1 MDLPI
6 HLGGED
12 KRQKEGKVMIC
23 KIILDYT
30 GVDMETLLDKIGNL
44 GSFMM
49 IKGVIYFQTLGEC
62 SKQKLKSAIKRSGVS
77 DCVILEITEDSL
89 YNEGGYVAD
98 WAREYF
104 TNLATKRAIDELNSE
119 KYRKKME
126 IEALKL
132 ELAQALASGQLIA
145 VPKNNNKEE
154 IANG

>member
-1 MDLPI
+1 
-6 HLGGED
+6 
-12 KRQKEGKVMIC
+12 MIC
-23 KIILDYT
+23 KIIFDHT
-30 GVDMETLLDKIGNL
+30 GIDIENLLEKIGKM
-44 GSFMM
+44 GSFML

-89 YNEGGYVAD
+89 CNEGGYVAD

-132 ELAQALASGQLIA
+132 ELAKALASGQLIA

>member
-1 MDLPI
+1 
-6 HLGGED
+6 
-12 KRQKEGKVMIC
+12 MIC

-30 GVDMETLLDKIGNL
+30 GVDMETLFDKIGNL

-49 IKGVIYFQTLGEC
+49 IKGVIYFQTLEEC
-62 SKQKLKSAIKRSGVS
+62 SKQKLKSTIKRSGVS
-77 DCVILEITEDSL
+77 DCVIFEITEDSL
-89 YNEGGYVAD
+89 CNEGGYVAD

-104 TNLATKRAIDELNSE
+104 TNLAAKRAIDELNSE

-145 VPKNNNKEE
+145 VPKNNNKEDS
-154 IANG
+154 ANG

>member
-1 MDLPI
+1 
-6 HLGGED
+6 
-12 KRQKEGKVMIC
+12 MIC
-23 KIILDYT
+23 KIIFDHT
-30 GVDMETLLDKIGNL
+30 GIDIENLLDKIGKM
-44 GSFMM
+44 GSFML

-77 DCVILEITEDSL
+77 DCVILEITEDGL
-89 YNEGGYVAD
+89 CNEGGYVAD

-145 VPKNNNKEE
+145 IPKNNNKEGV
-154 IANG
+154 ANG

>member
-1 MDLPI
+1 MDSPI

-12 KRQKEGKVMIC
+12 RSKRRQARMIC
-23 KIILDYT
+23 KIIFDHT
-30 GVDMETLLDKIGNL
+30 GIDIENLLDKIGKM
-44 GSFMM
+44 GSFML

-89 YNEGGYVAD
+89 CNEGGYVAD

-119 KYRKKME
+119 KYRKRME

-145 VPKNNNKEE
+145 VPKNNNKEGV
-154 IANG
+154 ANG

>member
-1 MDLPI
+1 
-6 HLGGED
+6 
-12 KRQKEGKVMIC
+12 MIC
-23 KIILDYT
+23 KIIFDHT
-30 GVDMETLLDKIGNL
+30 GIDIENLLEKIGKM
-44 GSFMM
+44 GSFML

-77 DCVILEITEDSL
+77 DCVILEITEDSIC
-89 YNEGGYVAD
+89 NEGGYVAD

>member
-1 MDLPI
+1 
-6 HLGGED
+6 
-12 KRQKEGKVMIC
+12 MIC
-23 KIILDYT
+23 KIILDHT
-30 GVDMETLLDKIGNL
+30 GVDMETLFDKIGNL

-49 IKGVIYFQTLGEC
+49 IKGVIYFQTLEEC

-77 DCVILEITEDSL
+77 DCVIFEITEDSL
-89 YNEGGYVAD
+89 CNEGGYVAD

-145 VPKNNNKEE
+145 VPKNNNKEDS
-154 IANG
+154 ANG

>member
-1 MDLPI
+1 
-6 HLGGED
+6 
-12 KRQKEGKVMIC
+12 MIC
-23 KIILDYT
+23 KIIFDHT
-30 GVDMETLLDKIGNL
+30 GIDIENLLDKIGKM
-44 GSFMM
+44 GSFML

-77 DCVILEITEDSL
+77 DCVILEIAEDSL
-89 YNEGGYVAD
+89 CNEGGYVAD

-132 ELAQALASGQLIA
+132 ELAKALASGQLIA

>member
-1 MDLPI
+1 MDSLI

-49 IKGVIYFQTLGEC
+49 IKGVIYFQTLEEC
-62 SKQKLKSAIKRSGVS
+62 SKQKLKSTIKRSGVS
-77 DCVILEITEDSL
+77 DCVIFEITEDSL
-89 YNEGGYVAD
+89 CNEGGYVAD
-98 WAREYF
+98 LAREYF

-145 VPKNNNKEE
+145 VPKNNNKEDS
-154 IANG
+154 ANG

>member
-1 MDLPI
+1 
-6 HLGGED
+6 
-12 KRQKEGKVMIC
+12 MIC
-23 KIILDYT
+23 KIIFDHT
-30 GVDMETLLDKIGNL
+30 GIDIENLLDKIGKM
-44 GSFMM
+44 GSFML

-89 YNEGGYVAD
+89 CNEGGYVAD

-145 VPKNNNKEE
+145 VPKNNHKEE

>member
-1 MDLPI
+1 
-6 HLGGED
+6 
-12 KRQKEGKVMIC
+12 MIC
-23 KIILDYT
+23 KIIFDHT
-30 GVDMETLLDKIGNL
+30 GIDIENLLDKIGKM
-44 GSFMM
+44 GSFML
-49 IKGVIYFQTLGEC
+49 IKGVIYFQTLEEC

-77 DCVILEITEDSL
+77 DCVIFEITEDSL
-89 YNEGGYVAD
+89 CNEGGYVAD

-145 VPKNNNKEE
+145 VPKNNNKEDS
-154 IANG
+154 ANG

>member
-1 MDLPI
+1 
-6 HLGGED
+6 
-12 KRQKEGKVMIC
+12 MIC

-44 GSFMM
+44 GSFIM
-49 IKGVIYFQTLGEC
+49 IKGVIYFQTLEEC

-77 DCVILEITEDSL
+77 DCVIFEITEDSL
-89 YNEGGYVAD
+89 CNEGGYVAD

-145 VPKNNNKEE
+145 VPKNNNKEDS
-154 IANG
+154 ANG

>member
-1 MDLPI
+1 
-6 HLGGED
+6 
-12 KRQKEGKVMIC
+12 MIC

-49 IKGVIYFQTLGEC
+49 IKGVIYFQTLEEC

-77 DCVILEITEDSL
+77 DCVIFEITEDSL
-89 YNEGGYVAD
+89 CNEGGYVAD

-132 ELAQALASGQLIA
+132 ELAQALASGQLIV
-145 VPKNNNKEE
+145 VPKNNNKEDS
-154 IANG
+154 ANG

>member
-1 MDLPI
+1 
-6 HLGGED
+6 
-12 KRQKEGKVMIC
+12 MIC

-30 GVDMETLLDKIGNL
+30 GVDMETLFDKIGNL

-49 IKGVIYFQTLGEC
+49 IKGVIYFQTLEEC

-77 DCVILEITEDSL
+77 DCVIFEITEDSL
-89 YNEGGYVAD
+89 CNEGGYVAD

-119 KYRKKME
+119 KYRNKME

-145 VPKNNNKEE
+145 VPKNNNKEDS
-154 IANG
+154 ANG

>member
-1 MDLPI
+1 
-6 HLGGED
+6 
-12 KRQKEGKVMIC
+12 MIC
-23 KIILDYT
+23 KIIFDHT
-30 GVDMETLLDKIGNL
+30 GIDIENLLEKIGKM
-44 GSFMM
+44 GSFML

-77 DCVILEITEDSL
+77 DCVILEITEDGL
-89 YNEGGYVAD
+89 CNEGGYVAD

-145 VPKNNNKEE
+145 VSKNNNKED
-154 IANG
+154 IANGRN

>member
-1 MDLPI
+1 
-6 HLGGED
+6 
-12 KRQKEGKVMIC
+12 MIC
-23 KIILDYT
+23 KIIFDHT
-30 GVDMETLLDKIGNL
+30 EIDIENLLDKIGKM
-44 GSFMM
+44 GSFML

-77 DCVILEITEDSL
+77 DCVILEITEDGL
-89 YNEGGYVAD
+89 CNEGGYVAD

-132 ELAQALASGQLIA
+132 ELAKALASGQLIA
-145 VPKNNNKEE
+145 IPKNNNKEG

>member
-1 MDLPI
+1 
-6 HLGGED
+6 
-12 KRQKEGKVMIC
+12 MIC
-23 KIILDYT
+23 KIIFDHT
-30 GVDMETLLDKIGNL
+30 GIDIENLLEKIGKM
-44 GSFMM
+44 GSFML

-77 DCVILEITEDSL
+77 DCVVLEITEDSL
-89 YNEGGYVAD
+89 CNEGGYVAD

-145 VPKNNNKEE
+145 VPKNNNKEDS
-154 IANG
+154 ANG

>member
-1 MDLPI
+1 
-6 HLGGED
+6 
-12 KRQKEGKVMIC
+12 MIC

-49 IKGVIYFQTLGEC
+49 IKGVIYFQTLEEC
-62 SKQKLKSAIKRSGVS
+62 SKQKLKSTIKRSGVS
-77 DCVILEITEDSL
+77 DCVIFEITEDSL
-89 YNEGGYVAD
+89 CNEGGYVAD

-145 VPKNNNKEE
+145 VPKNNNKEDS
-154 IANG
+154 ANG

>member
-1 MDLPI
+1 
-6 HLGGED
+6 
-12 KRQKEGKVMIC
+12 MIC
-23 KIILDYT
+23 KIIFDHT
-30 GVDMETLLDKIGNL
+30 GINIENLLDKIGKM
-44 GSFMM
+44 GSFML

-89 YNEGGYVAD
+89 CNEGGYVAD

-119 KYRKKME
+119 RYRKKME

-132 ELAQALASGQLIA
+132 ELAKALASGQLIA
-145 VPKNNNKEE
+145 VPKNNNKEGM
-154 IANG
+154 ANG

>member
-1 MDLPI
+1 
-6 HLGGED
+6 
-12 KRQKEGKVMIC
+12 MIC
-23 KIILDYT
+23 KIIFDHT
-30 GVDMETLLDKIGNL
+30 GIDIENLLDKIGKM
-44 GSFMM
+44 GSFML
-49 IKGVIYFQTLGEC
+49 IKGVIYFQTLGEW
-62 SKQKLKSAIKRSGVS
+62 SKQKLKSAINRSGVS
-77 DCVILEITEDSL
+77 DCVILEITEDNL
-89 YNEGGYVAD
+89 CNEGGYVAD

>member
-1 MDLPI
+1 
-6 HLGGED
+6 
-12 KRQKEGKVMIC
+12 MIC

-49 IKGVIYFQTLGEC
+49 IKGVIYFQKLGEWP
-62 SKQKLKSAIKRSGVS
+62 KQKLKSPIKRSGVT
-77 DCVILEITEDSL
+77 DCVIPEITEDSL
-89 YNEGGYVAD
+89 CNEGGQVGD

-104 TNLATKRAIDELNSE
+104 TNLAAKRAIDELYSE

-126 IEALKL
+126 VEALKL

>member
-1 MDLPI
+1 
-6 HLGGED
+6 
-12 KRQKEGKVMIC
+12 MIC

-30 GVDMETLLDKIGNL
+30 GVDVETLLDKIGNL

-49 IKGVIYFQTLGEC
+49 IKGVIYFQTLEEC

-77 DCVILEITEDSL
+77 DCVIFEITEDSL
-89 YNEGGYVAD
+89 CNEGGYVAD

-145 VPKNNNKEE
+145 VPKNNNKEDS
-154 IANG
+154 ANG

>member
-1 MDLPI
+1 
-6 HLGGED
+6 
-12 KRQKEGKVMIC
+12 MIC
-23 KIILDYT
+23 KIIFDHT
-30 GVDMETLLDKIGNL
+30 GIDIENLLDKIGKM
-44 GSFMM
+44 GSFML

-77 DCVILEITEDSL
+77 DCVILEITEDSIC
-89 YNEGGYVAD
+89 NEGGYVAD

>member
-1 MDLPI
+1 
-6 HLGGED
+6 
-12 KRQKEGKVMIC
+12 MIC
-23 KIILDYT
+23 KIIFDHT
-30 GVDMETLLDKIGNL
+30 GIDIENLLDKIGKM
-44 GSFMM
+44 GSFML

-89 YNEGGYVAD
+89 CNEGGYVAD

-132 ELAQALASGQLIA
+132 ELAQALASGQLIV

>member
-1 MDLPI
+1 
-6 HLGGED
+6 
-12 KRQKEGKVMIC
+12 MIC
-23 KIILDYT
+23 KIIFDHT
-30 GVDMETLLDKIGNL
+30 GIDIENLLDKIGKM
-44 GSFMM
+44 GSFML

-62 SKQKLKSAIKRSGVS
+62 SKQKLKSVIKRSGVS

-89 YNEGGYVAD
+89 CNEGGYVAD

>member
-1 MDLPI
+1 
-6 HLGGED
+6 
-12 KRQKEGKVMIC
+12 MIC

-30 GVDMETLLDKIGNL
+30 GVDMETLFDKIGNL

-49 IKGVIYFQTLGEC
+49 IKGVIYFQTLEEC

-77 DCVILEITEDSL
+77 DCVIFEITEDSL
-89 YNEGGYVAD
+89 CNEGGYIAD

-145 VPKNNNKEE
+145 VPKNNNKEDS
-154 IANG
+154 ANG

>member
-1 MDLPI
+1 
-6 HLGGED
+6 
-12 KRQKEGKVMIC
+12 MIC
-23 KIILDYT
+23 KIIFDHT
-30 GVDMETLLDKIGNL
+30 GIDIENLLDKIGKM
-44 GSFMM
+44 GSFML

-132 ELAQALASGQLIA
+132 ELAKALASGQLIA

>member
-1 MDLPI
+1 
-6 HLGGED
+6 
-12 KRQKEGKVMIC
+12 MIC
-23 KIILDYT
+23 KIIFDHT
-30 GVDMETLLDKIGNL
+30 GIDIENLLDKIGKM
-44 GSFMM
+44 GSFML

-62 SKQKLKSAIKRSGVS
+62 SKQKLKSTIKRSGVS

-89 YNEGGYVAD
+89 CNEGGYVAD

>member
-1 MDLPI
+1 
-6 HLGGED
+6 
-12 KRQKEGKVMIC
+12 MIC
-23 KIILDYT
+23 KIIFDHT
-30 GVDMETLLDKIGNL
+30 GIDIENLLDKIGKM
-44 GSFMM
+44 GSFML

-89 YNEGGYVAD
+89 CNEGGYVAD

-132 ELAQALASGQLIA
+132 ELAQALVSGQLIA
-145 VPKNNNKEE
+145 VPKNNNKEDS
-154 IANG
+154 ANG

>member
-1 MDLPI
+1 
-6 HLGGED
+6 
-12 KRQKEGKVMIC
+12 MIC
-23 KIILDYT
+23 KIIFDHT
-30 GVDMETLLDKIGNL
+30 GIDIENLLEKIGKM
-44 GSFMM
+44 GSFML

-77 DCVILEITEDSL
+77 DCVILEITEDNL
-89 YNEGGYVAD
+89 CNEGGYVAD

-145 VPKNNNKEE
+145 VPKNNNKEDS
-154 IANG
+154 ANG